1 MVTSNREI
9 FPSGRS
15 PNKVNFICG
24 VYEIV
29 HWNTMRRYVG
39 SSSEIE
45 KRLYY
50 HVTMLRVGRHHC
62 KYLQN
67 VWDKYGESGF
77 EFFLLEECQP
87 DELNDREQF
96 HMDSP
101 SLHELMNCDPT
112 ARTVR
117 GFKLSESTKRKM
129 SVTAKSIGS
138 NPEERKR
145 RSEQARDQHA
155 SGKFGDHWTQR
166 PEHQQRLEEKRK
178 EAAAKRRPRTGWK
191 HTEEAKIRMA
201 EIANRNSEHTS
212 EVQKAIGADP
222 EERRRRSERSKRLW
236 EDPEF
241 RRKMIE
247 KMKSSWD
254 APGRRENQS
263 KQTKKLHAEGRIK
276 GGRKKSKRA

>member
-9 FPSGRS
+9 FPDGRS
-15 PNKVNFICG
+15 ASRVRFTCG

-29 HWNTMRRYVG
+29 HWETMRRYVG

-67 VWDKYGESGF
+67 VWNKYGESGF

-96 HMDSP
+96 HMEAS
-101 SLHELMNCDPT
+101 SLHRLMNCDPT

-117 GFKLSESTKRKM
+117 GWKHGSKARCKMSESAKR
-129 SVTAKSIGS
+129 VGAD
-138 NPEERKR
+138 PEERKR
-145 RSEQARDQHA
+145 RSERAKEQHA
-155 SGKFGDHWTQR
+155 TGNFGKPWAR
-166 PEHQQRLEEKRK
+166 PELQREIEERRK

-212 EVQKAIGADP
+212 EVQKAIGADS

-263 KQTKKLHAEGRIK
+263 KQSRKLHAEGRIK
-276 GGRKKSKRA
+276 GGRKKSKRT